1 MAVGALL
8 AGAAIGLGWI
18 AWQRAGDPD
27 PRAGGAGSRGPDLSG
42 RAPLPPDPSR
52 SFRDH
57 TPEQRVDFAR
67 KGRGPGG

>member
-1 MAVGALL
+1 MALGALL
-8 AGAAIGLGWI
+8 AAAALSLGWI
-18 AWQRAGDPD
+18 AWHRTATSD
-27 PRAGGAGSRGPDLSG
+27 PRAGGARPHGPDISG

-57 TPEQRVDFAR
+57 TPEQRIDFAR